1 MSVTCTLISDQKKIK
16 TYSYDEY
23 MSLMESYSK
32 LDVTSGNDQSPEKIN
47 FTKINLTRMKRWN
60 KTIVLDPV
68 LIKLIQNLKGQQCW
82 TVITEAWCGDGAQ
95 NIPALAKIAEA
106 SEGKINF
113 QLVFR
118 DDNPQ
123 FMNQYLTNGGQAI
136 PKLIARDGSGTD
148 LFCWGP
154 RPAHAISIMRNWK
167 ANPMNIPKSEIE
179 VTLHIWYA
187 QNKQQD
193 LMMEI
198 RDLVAANIKLQNH
211 S

>member
-1 MSVTCTLISDQKKIK
+1 MTATCTLITDQKRIK

-23 MSLMESYSK
+23 MSLMESYAK

-60 KTIVLDPV
+60 KTIVLNPE
-68 LIKLIQNLKGQQCW
+68 LIKLIQNLKGPQCW

-95 NIPALAKIAEA
+95 NIPALAKIAEQ

-136 PKLIARDGSGTD
+136 PKLIASDAAGND

-154 RPAHAISIMRNWK
+154 RPERAISIMRSWK
-167 ANPMNIPKSEIE
+167 ANPMNVSKSEIE
-179 VTLHIWYA
+179 VTLHAWYA
-187 QNKQQD
+187 QNKQHD
-193 LMMEI
+193 LMLELI
-198 RDLVAANIKLQNH
+198 NLIAANVT

>member
-23 MSLMESYSK
+23 MSLMESYSTHE
-32 LDVTSGNDQSPEKIN
+32 VTSGNDQSLEKIN

-60 KTIVLDPV
+60 KTIVLDPQ
-68 LIKLIQNLKGQQCW
+68 LIILIQNLKDPQCW

-95 NIPALAKIAEA
+95 NIPVLAKIAEV

-123 FMNQYLTNGGQAI
+123 FMNQYLTNGGKAI
-136 PKLIARDGSGTD
+136 PKLIARDTSEKD

-154 RPAHAISIMRNWK
+154 RPEAAVSIMHNWK
-167 ANPMNIPKSEIE
+167 VNPMNITKSEIE
-179 VTLHIWYA
+179 VTLHAWYA
-187 QNKQQD
+187 QNKQHD
-193 LMMEI
+193 LMLEI
-198 RDLVAANIKLQNH
+198 LNLMAANVAPKNH